1 MSEKNCKDC
10 KYWSRSDIS
19 DSLLPEDEQG
29 FCSGL
34 LGGVYYVQLDSSL
47 IDELDDEE
55 EFNEFYDELKI
66 KTEHDFY
73 CRNFKPKEEEKMQE
87 HEKRMIEEYDGVQD
101 RFLKLTGFLYTE
113 KFNKL
118 EGLDQSLLLIQH
130 HHMEHYRDAL
140 HDRMVRAGIDKEVL

>member
-10 KYWSRSDIS
+10 KHWTRLDIS
-19 DSLLPEDEQG
+19 YGLIEIDEIG
-29 FCSGL
+29 VCTGL
-34 LGGVYYVQLDSSL
+34 TNGAYYVTIEGLGEY
-47 IDELDDEE
+47 IEE
-55 EFNEFYDELKI
+55 PEITTDY
-66 KTEHDFY
+66 DFY

-87 HEKRMIEEYDGVQD
+87 HEKRMIEEYDAVQD

-130 HHMEHYRDAL
+130 HHMENYRDAL